1 MAREDKEFKDVY
13 WVCLKRYE
21 TGLRPMIKKQVFE
34 GIGSAL
40 KCYEEWILEHEKPE
54 PQSLIVELMFISQG
68 RFTTLKEK
76 HI

>member
-1 MAREDKEFKDVY
+1 MAREDKEFKDIY

-21 TGLRPMIKKQVFE
+21 NGLRPMIEKQVFE

-40 KCYEEWILEHEKPE
+40 KCYEEWILEYEKPE